1 MLSEACEGG
10 ELKGVRGAS
19 KSNNGRRVEEADL
32 ERKERDKKW
41 MKGEIEK
48 KKYKQMDR
56 DTGPLR
62 NLVRGLLLD
71 L

>member
-1 MLSEACEGG
+1 MIEERGRLNKENMEMNEG
-10 ELKGVRGAS
+10 K
-19 KSNNGRRVEEADL
+19 
-32 ERKERDKKW
+32 
-41 MKGEIEK
+41 IEK
-48 KKYKQMDR
+48 NKYKQMDR

>member
-1 MLSEACEGG
+1 M
-10 ELKGVRGAS
+10 
-19 KSNNGRRVEEADL
+19 
-32 ERKERDKKW
+32 ER
-41 MKGEIEK
+41 GEIEK

>member
-1 MLSEACEGG
+1 MSGEACHCNIQYLGG
-10 ELKGVRGAS
+10 KKTELKKKSMSMGGRG
-19 KSNNGRRVEEADL
+19 
-32 ERKERDKKW
+32 
-41 MKGEIEK
+41 IEK
-48 KKYKQMDR
+48 NKYKQMDR

>member
-1 MLSEACEGG
+1 MSGEACQDCNIQYLGG
-10 ELKGVRGAS
+10 KKTELKKKSMSMGGRG
-19 KSNNGRRVEEADL
+19 
-32 ERKERDKKW
+32 
-41 MKGEIEK
+41 IEK
-48 KKYKQMDR
+48 NKYKQMDR

>member
-1 MLSEACEGG
+1 MIEERGRLNKEKMEISE
-10 ELKGVRGAS
+10 
-19 KSNNGRRVEEADL
+19 
-32 ERKERDKKW
+32 
-41 MKGEIEK
+41 GEIEK

>member
-1 MLSEACEGG
+1 MKE
-10 ELKGVRGAS
+10 V
-19 KSNNGRRVEEADL
+19 NGRSQSNIQIKQWLTGREADL
-32 ERKERDKKW
+32 EKKERDKKW

>member
-1 MLSEACEGG
+1 M
-10 ELKGVRGAS
+10 
-19 KSNNGRRVEEADL
+19 EE
-32 ERKERDKKW
+32 EKKKDKKW